1 VEEKEREEKGRGG
14 GEGGS
19 RRGEEKHRANARDSP
34 VVIVHPRLAHGIVVH
49 PTKVSQHVN
58 VTSDNDL
65 LAMTSGRMTS
75 GRISS

>member
-1 VEEKEREEKGRGG
+1 
-14 GEGGS
+14 
-19 RRGEEKHRANARDSP
+19 
-34 VVIVHPRLAHGIVVH
+34 
-49 PTKVSQHVN
+49 VSQHVN